1 MDEVGIKRRLNV
13 MGAEI
18 VRLQKENR
26 ELTSMLKFAGNEVN
40 VNRSLKEKTDSIA
53 FGEIAKMNDA
63 NQALAVEIVA
73 LKDRLRKYEKVE

>member
-63 NQALAVEIVA
+63 NQSLAVEIVA